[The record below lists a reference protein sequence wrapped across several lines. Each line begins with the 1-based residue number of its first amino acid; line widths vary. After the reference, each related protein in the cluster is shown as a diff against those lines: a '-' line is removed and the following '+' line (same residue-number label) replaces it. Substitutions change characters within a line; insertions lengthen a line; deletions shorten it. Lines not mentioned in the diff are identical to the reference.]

1 MHSSSST
8 VHILALDKKLFHH
21 FKARHEVISAAW
33 IDIHGLGSEHASIF
47 CLCVREAGRLDAV
60 TERITQMPS
69 SPIDGTVEW
78 PALTRQAEDDE
89 ETI

>member
-1 MHSSSST
+1 MY
-8 VHILALDKKLFHH
+8 
-21 FKARHEVISAAW
+21 ISASEIFWILLSKLHIQTQW
-33 IDIHGLGSEHASIF
+33 IDIHGLDSEHASIF
-47 CLCVREAGRLDAV
+47 CLCVREAGRLDAE

-78 PALTRQAEDDE
+78 PALTRQADDDE

>member
-1 MHSSSST
+1 MFLNFFKYYPQNFTFRHS
-8 VHILALDKKLFHH
+8 
-21 FKARHEVISAAW
+21 W

-78 PALTRQAEDDE
+78 PALTRQADDDE